1 MYLNIRMFIL
11 KSKTMARQKGLIK
24 LHGTLGDITFYRTRD
39 GFMAREKGG
48 ISAERMMTDPKFQRT
63 RENMA
68 EFGRAGKAGKI
79 LRSTIQSLLRTSADP
94 RMVSRLTKEMVKV
107 IQMDAINPRGQ
118 RNVIDGEA
126 ELLEGFEF
134 NISGKLST
142 SIVAPFT
149 ATIDRVTGDAVISM
163 NPFIPTDSIIAPS
176 GSTHY
181 KMVAAAMDI
190 NFETAA
196 YASEHTEQ
204 PVQPI
209 DTVLTSA
216 LQLSNSLPAA
226 SVNPLFLVFGI
237 SFYQEVNGTFYEMKN
252 GAFNALQIVKVS
264 GTP

>member
-1 MYLNIRMFIL
+1 
-11 KSKTMARQKGLIK
+11 MARQKGLIK
-24 LHGTLGDITFYRTRD
+24 LHGTMGDITFYRSKD
-39 GFMAREKGG
+39 GYMAREKGG
-48 ISAERMMTDPKFQRT
+48 ISAERMMSDPRFQRT

-79 LRSTIQSLLRTSADP
+79 LRSSIQSILRTSSDP
-94 RMVSRLTKEMVKV
+94 RMVGRLTKEMVKV
-107 IQMDAINPRGQ
+107 IQMDAINPRGL

-142 SIVAPFT
+142 AIAAPFT
-149 ATIDRVTGDAVISM
+149 ATIDRVTGDAIINM
-163 NPFIPTDSIIAPS
+163 DPFIPTQSIIAPS

-190 NFETAA
+190 NFEAA
-196 YASEHTEQ
+196 TYASEVNEQ
-204 PVQPI
+204 PVQAI
-209 DTVLTSA
+209 TSVLTAA
-216 LQLSNSLPAA
+216 LQITNNLPPA

-237 SFYQEVNGTFYEMKN
+237 SFYQEVNGTFYELKN